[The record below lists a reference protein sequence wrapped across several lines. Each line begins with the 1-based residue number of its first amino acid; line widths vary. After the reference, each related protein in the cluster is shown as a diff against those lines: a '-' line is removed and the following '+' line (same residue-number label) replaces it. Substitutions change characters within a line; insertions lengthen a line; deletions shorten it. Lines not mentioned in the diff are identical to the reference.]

1 MPSLR
6 SPRRLRP
13 TSKRAAG
20 LLAVLLA
27 ACTTA
32 APPPP
37 RAPERPRPA
46 TLDVVTEEEP
56 YLLDPLAGYG
66 AAGDAGR
73 RQAVTAAHAA
83 LLRDGDVA
91 AARRA
96 AAELLAAEP
105 GFAPAAVLMAQADH
119 LENRWPAVVERLL
132 PLGDAQ
138 PTYTAS
144 QLLLGRA
151 AERAEDPALA
161 YAAYRA
167 VASRNPLAFERT
179 GVLHPGAVGVVS
191 ERLRN
196 ALRSGDLETARGQLA
211 LLREWAPAEAAT
223 LEATRDLA
231 VAAGDR
237 QAELAAL
244 RDLGRRARTREL
256 LERQADL
263 EFEVG
268 DPGAGLAI
276 AQEIAAEDPAD
287 AAAADRLA
295 AAKFRWRVTLLPP
308 GVRAVA
314 AKPDLDRAE
323 LAVLLYWLVP
333 DIRYGRPSSGRIA
346 TDVLDHPQ
354 REEIVRVVNLGLLD
368 VDSTL
373 HRFSP
378 RASARRSTAL
388 RSLTRLLARSGNAG
402 DIPCLKEAGG
412 GTSQGGLCAQAAR
425 CGLVPAEEECLP
437 GEGISGTAM
446 VEMIRRT
453 LALLGRS

>member
-1 MPSLR
+1 MPSPR
-6 SPRRLRP
+6 SPRHRP
-13 TSKRAAG
+13 ATKRAAA

-32 APPPP
+32 APPP
-37 RAPERPRPA
+37 RREPERPRPA
-46 TLDVVTEEEP
+46 TLDVAREEEA

-66 AAGDAGR
+66 GAGGEAGR
-73 RQAVTAAHAA
+73 RAVTAAHAA
-83 LLRDGDVA
+83 LLREGDVA

-96 AAELLAAEP
+96 AEELLAADP
-105 GFAPAAVLMAQADH
+105 GFAPASVLIAQADH

-151 AERAEDPALA
+151 AERVDDPALA

-179 GVLHPGAVGVVS
+179 GVLHPKAVAVVS
-191 ERLRN
+191 DRLRRE
-196 ALRSGDLETARGQLA
+196 LRANDLEAARRQLV
-211 LLREWAPAEAAT
+211 LLREWAPAELAT
-223 LEATRDLA
+223 LEAARDLA
-231 VAAGDR
+231 VASGDR
-237 QAELAAL
+237 TAELAAL
-244 RDLGRRARTREL
+244 RDLGRRERTREL

-268 DPGAGLAI
+268 DPGTGLALV
-276 AQEIAAEDPAD
+276 QEIAAEDPND
-287 AAAADRLA
+287 PEAAERLA
-295 AAKFRWRVTLLPP
+295 SAKFRWRLSLLPP

-314 AKPDLDRAE
+314 AKPELDRAE

-333 DIRYGRPSSGRIA
+333 DVRYGRPSSGRIA

-378 RASARRSTAL
+378 RASARRGTAL
-388 RSLTRLLARSGNAG
+388 RSLSRLLTRSGGIA
-402 DIPCLKEAGG
+402 CLKEGG
-412 GTSQGGLCAQAAR
+412 GGSSQGAICAQAAR
-425 CGLVPAEEECLP
+425 CGIVPSEDECLASEP
-437 GEGISGTAM
+437 LSGDAA

-453 LALLGRS
+453 LALLGGS